1 MLLNVVIFGDY
12 AVKMQYLA
20 IKMFFVFCLKSGK
33 ISPYCS
39 SKFAHLALWLALIY
53 QGKPVSA

>member
-20 IKMFFVFCLKSGK
+20 VNMLFVFCLKLLGMT
-33 ISPYCS
+33 PYCLD
-39 SKFAHLALWLALIY
+39 KFGVFSALRLC
-53 QGKPVSA
+53 VSLSNA